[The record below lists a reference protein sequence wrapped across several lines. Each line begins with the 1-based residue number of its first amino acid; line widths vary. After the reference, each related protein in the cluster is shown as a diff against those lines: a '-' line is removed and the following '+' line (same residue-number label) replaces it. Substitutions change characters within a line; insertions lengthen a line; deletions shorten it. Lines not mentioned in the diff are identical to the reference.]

1 MMMVNMRQGAGVGV
15 GAGAVKVEPEGEGR
29 EEKFCLESFYTE
41 LN

>member
-1 MMMVNMRQGAGVGV
+1 MMMVNMRQGARVGV
-15 GAGAVKVEPEGEGR
+15 GAGAVKVKPEGEGR

>member
-15 GAGAVKVEPEGEGR
+15 GAGAVKVKPEGEGR
-29 EEKFCLESFYTE
+29 EEKFCLELFYTE

>member
-15 GAGAVKVEPEGEGR
+15 GAGAVKVKPEGEGR